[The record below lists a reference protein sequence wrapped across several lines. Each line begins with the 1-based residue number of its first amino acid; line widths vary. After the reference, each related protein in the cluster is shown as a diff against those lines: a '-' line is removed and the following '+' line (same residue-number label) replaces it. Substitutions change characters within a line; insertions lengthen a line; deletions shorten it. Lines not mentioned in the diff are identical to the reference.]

1 MNVSE
6 RVAAGQERWWQILN
20 GAKIRT
26 PASRMFNWFILTLIV
41 VNVIAVTL
49 ETVEPIRARY
59 EAQFYAFELISV
71 IVFTCEYL
79 VRLWCVPAGARV
91 TAARLAEAQ
100 QAGDPEEIAARQ
112 ADHDEELELSGKRLR
127 WARTPMALVDLIA
140 VLPSFVPALFGVD
153 MRFLRALRLFRFFRL
168 LKVARYSRSLR
179 RFRLVLR
186 EKKEELLLSFFVLFL
201 CLLLSSSLMYYVE
214 RDAQREAFASIPH
227 AMWWAVA
234 TLSTVGYGDIYPVT
248 ALGRILSA
256 VIAILG
262 IGLFGLP
269 AGILASGFME
279 EVDKGKKPTQAPP
292 PAPATSPELGS
303 GSGLT
308 CPHCGNAIHLRV
320 GTAPES

>member
-1 MNVSE
+1 MNLSE
-6 RVAAGQERWWQILN
+6 RIAASQDRWWQILN

-26 PASRMFNWFILTLIV
+26 PASRIFNWCILTLIV
-41 VNVIAVTL
+41 VNVVAVTL

-91 TAARLAEAQ
+91 TLARLTEAL
-100 QAGDPEEIAARQ
+100 AGGDPEEIAARE
-112 ADHDEELELSGKRLR
+112 ADHAEELELSGKRLR

-140 VLPSFVPALFGVD
+140 VLPSFIPALFGVD

-186 EKKEELLLSFFVLFL
+186 EKKEELLLSFFVLML

-269 AGILASGFME
+269 AGILASGFMD
-279 EVDKGKKPTQAPP
+279 EVDKGKGKSKGPLGTP
-292 PAPATSPELGS
+292 PAPAPLPPPTGLG
-303 GSGLT
+303 
-308 CPHCGNAIHLRV
+308 CPHCGKSIQLRV
-320 GTAPES
+320 EPGPEG